1 MPTNKLEEDTARQ
14 IVSRAMSI
22 INYSVNVMNEH
33 GEIIASG
40 DPSRLHQRHE
50 GAVLALTENRM
61 VIIDEAF
68 AARLKGVKPGINLP
82 IVFHNRIV
90 GAIGISGEP
99 EKVQA
104 YAELVRMAAELI
116 IEQAELLK
124 QNQWEKRY
132 RDQLSSLLI
141 AQQPGSDASV
151 ASMAAYLGLD
161 LALPRIAIIVSLRDL
176 EVIRQR
182 ELLETLSSHN
192 GETLVTMQN
201 FERIVVLLPLN
212 LYRSD
217 NHEAVIRNTVRKLH
231 TQLQA
236 SYSVNLFAGGLFKGP
251 DGLRRSYLSAQALQ
265 ETARRKKLNQSILY
279 YREHFL
285 PVLLN
290 GFADTWQAD
299 ELSTAWKSLLQADT
313 KGVLCNTLRCY
324 FAQNC
329 DLSQTSKQLYIH
341 VNTLRYRL
349 QKIEEITSFKTSNL
363 SAILQLYIGM
373 QICP

>member
-82 IVFHNRIV
+82 IVFRNRIV

-116 IEQAELLK
+116 IEQAELLE

-132 RDQLSSLLI
+132 REQLSSLLI

-182 ELLETLSSHN
+182 ELLETLSSHSR
-192 GETLVTMQN
+192 ETLVTMLN
-201 FERIVVLLPLN
+201 FEQIVVLLPLN
-212 LYRSD
+212 FNRND
-217 NHEAVIRNTVRKLH
+217 NHESVMRKTVRKLH
-231 TQLQA
+231 TLLQA
-236 SYSVNLFAGGLFKGP
+236 RYNVNFFSGGLFDGP

-265 ETARRKKLNQSILY
+265 ETARRKRLNQTILY
-279 YREHFL
+279 YQEHFL

-290 GFADTWQAD
+290 GFAGTWQAD
-299 ELSTAWKSLLQADT
+299 ELSSAWKILSQADT
-313 KGVLCNTLRCY
+313 KGVLRTTLRSY
-324 FAQNC
+324 FEQNC
-329 DLSQTSKQLYIH
+329 DLSQTSKLLHIH

-349 QKIEEITSFKTSNL
+349 QKIEEITSFKTNSF

>member
-22 INYSVNVMNEH
+22 INYSVNVMNEQ

-82 IVFHNRIV
+82 IMFRQQIV
-90 GAIGISGEP
+90 GVIGISGEP
-99 EKVQA
+99 DKVQA

-116 IEQAELLK
+116 IEQAELLE

-132 RDQLSSLLI
+132 REQISSLLI
-141 AQQPGSDASV
+141 APQKGDNASV

-161 LALPRIAIIVSLRDL
+161 LTLPRVAVIVTLRDQAF
-176 EVIRQR
+176 IRQR
-182 ELLETLSSHN
+182 ELLETLSSHSR
-192 GETLVTMQN
+192 ETLVTMHNVEQ
-201 FERIVVLLPLN
+201 IVVLLPLHFN
-212 LYRSD
+212 RSD
-217 NHEAVIRNTVRKLH
+217 SHEIVMRKAVRKLH
-231 TQLQA
+231 TQRLA
-236 SYSVNLFAGGLFKGP
+236 RYNVNLYVGGLF
-251 DGLRRSYLSAQALQ
+251 DGSDGIRRSYLSAQALH
-265 ETARRKKLNQSILY
+265 EMALRKTLNQSILY
-279 YREHFL
+279 YQEHIF

-290 GFADTWQAD
+290 GFAGTWQAD
-299 ELSTAWKSLLQADT
+299 ELSFAWKALHQADT
-313 KGVLCNTLRCY
+313 KGVLCTTLRCY
-324 FAQNC
+324 FEQNC
-329 DLSQTSKQLYIH
+329 DLSQTSKHLHIH

-349 QKIEEITSFKTSNL
+349 QKIEAITSFKTNNL

-373 QICP
+373 QICH